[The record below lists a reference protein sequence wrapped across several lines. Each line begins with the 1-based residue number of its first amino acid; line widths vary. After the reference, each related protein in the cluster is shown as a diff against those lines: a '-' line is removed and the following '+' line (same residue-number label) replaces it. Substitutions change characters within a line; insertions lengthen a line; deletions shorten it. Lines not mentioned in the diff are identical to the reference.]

1 MAIGIN
7 GITFVRPT
15 VAISTQITRDSDG
28 EAIGRID
35 SVTYSD
41 AVYITDVGSST
52 EGKSLTALYNAAVGL
67 GLGSNANNL
76 NIEYPGGGGLAKF
89 KSISLSQ
96 ETDFLTKLIYSVTV
110 ECIPNRPVNS
120 KYDSPVTSGGTR
132 ALTESSQVIVP
143 HDQTI
148 VTLLNEQT
156 YCNKAVEYNYSMQV
170 SCSSNNYGWAVDNAD
185 KILESL
191 FDKLP
196 DEQAYSRSNY
206 SNYIINKANK
216 SGGKDGSL
224 TFSMTK
230 LLYPVGVNNTLLLDS
245 TVSENNNIQQNS
257 KSRSYRLT
265 FNHPGIIF
273 LSDDPIFGSNQLSS
287 IAANLSYVPFNAAV
301 NLMNYLIA
309 NDGMVVVTASM
320 PGKDTGVCQYA
331 PQWTQISAPECWV
344 TKSLSLENNLSDNR
358 ATLNIE
364 QTTDKLNCDV
374 NGYITNWNIV
384 EKNTD
389 NVVYEPQGW
398 PANGYIVQ
406 NFNTKKAK
414 SWDFTVNVETLRKC
428 STLSYP
434 EVINMAK
441 AKYEEISK
449 INNGMDGVR
458 TNYNISIKDDKCS
471 VSATE
476 YSGTNQSK

>member
-1 MAIGIN
+1 MAIGID

-41 AVYITDVGSST
+41 TVYITDVGSST
-52 EGKSLTALYNAAVGL
+52 GGKSLTALYSAAVGL

-120 KYDSPVTSGGTR
+120 KYDSRVTSGGTR

-143 HDQTI
+143 HDQRI
-148 VTLLNEQT
+148 VTLLNGET

-170 SCSSNNYGWAVDNAD
+170 SCSSNNYGWAINNAD
-185 KILESL
+185 KILKGL
-191 FDKLP
+191 YDKLP

-206 SNYIINKANK
+206 GSFILNKANK

-230 LLYPVGVNNTLLLDS
+230 LLYPVGVSNTLLLDS
-245 TVSENNNIQQNS
+245 TVSENHNVQQNT

-265 FNHPGIIF
+265 FNNPGIIS
-273 LSDDPIFGSNQLSS
+273 LSDTAFGSNELGS
-287 IAANLSYVPFNAAV
+287 IAGNLSDGPFNAAS
-301 NLMNYLIA
+301 NLMNYLIGI
-309 NDGMVVVTASM
+309 DGMVVVTVSM

-364 QTTDKLNCDV
+364 QTTDKLNCDAS
-374 NGYITNWNIV
+374 GYITNWNIV

-398 PANGYIVQ
+398 SANGYIVQ
-406 NFNTKKAK
+406 NFTTKKAK

-428 STLSYP
+428 STISYP
-434 EVINMAK
+434 EVITKAK

-449 INNGMDGVR
+449 INNGMHGVI

-471 VSATE
+471 LSATE
-476 YSGTNQSK
+476 YSGTNQST